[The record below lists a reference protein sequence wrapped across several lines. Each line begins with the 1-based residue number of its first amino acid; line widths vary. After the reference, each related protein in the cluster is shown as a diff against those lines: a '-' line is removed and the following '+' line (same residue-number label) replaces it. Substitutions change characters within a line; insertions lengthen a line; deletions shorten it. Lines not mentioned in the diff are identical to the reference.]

1 MLVTLPFTEYLKPFE
16 GLSNIIP
23 HSSPS
28 FPCSGEDGKPSK
40 TCKLLSGGP
49 VVKNTE
55 PPLKRSLFSNVP
67 PSINFV
73 HHNEVPETPLPTELR
88 KNLKWKLSNIT
99 PAVVKKVV
107 TNSGYRL
114 MRKTCT
120 EWGGTWGKHMKSFMF
135 KVSLLIPTAME
146 GPELDRY
153 FLIFLSLF
161 FSGHWRIPKNQ
172 PHAWHV
178 QYWSEGPT
186 LEELPAPSYGA
197 RERGIQLPSPDI
209 LSSSRHQAA
218 EEKLGEKGGQ
228 SQVDCQATSS
238 KSF

>member
-1 MLVTLPFTEYLKPFE
+1 MLVVLPFAKYLCFE
-16 GLSNIIP
+16 ENANIQAAA
-23 HSSPS
+23 S
-28 FPCSGEDGKPSK
+28 FPLSLPVGEDGKPSK

-135 KVSLLIPTAME
+135 KV
-146 GPELDRY
+146 
-153 FLIFLSLF
+153 
-161 FSGHWRIPKNQ
+161 K
-172 PHAWHV
+172 
-178 QYWSEGPT
+178 
-186 LEELPAPSYGA
+186 
-197 RERGIQLPSPDI
+197 
-209 LSSSRHQAA
+209 
-218 EEKLGEKGGQ
+218 K
-228 SQVDCQATSS
+228 
-238 KSF
+238 